1 MATLA
6 SPGRLST
13 ERRFF
18 LGMAIALAICTFA
31 GFARTYYLMTY
42 TGAGELPWLV
52 HLHGMVFTAWVLLFG
67 LQAGLISARRHDVH
81 MVTGGVGIGL
91 AAVMIVLGLYVAVSR
106 SAPPAAIPLTIEQ
119 FLIFPITSIG
129 LFALFVGLAYANRR
143 RPDVHKRYMLI
154 ATINVVLPALSRM
167 TMLLPFLPR
176 GVVGGMI
183 IGNLFLLA
191 LALFDWRSTGRL
203 HRATIIGGAITLVS
217 EPLRF
222 LIARSEWWPPVA
234 RMLIP

>member
-6 SPGRLST
+6 SPGRLSS